1 MRNTNL
7 PKTFLKNKKQNR
19 YSLDILAAA
28 SLNLENISAQKC
40 NHK

>member
-1 MRNTNL
+1 MQNTNL
-7 PKTFLKNKKQNR
+7 LKTFFKKKQDR